1 MFTEKMAEVAS
12 AVEADCRSNTFNRQT
27 RSLEQA
33 VCEVEAD
40 PGDKFHRR

>member
-1 MFTEKMAEVAS
+1 MFAEKMAEMAS
-12 AVEADCRSNTFNRQT
+12 AVEADRRGNPFDRQT

-33 VCEVEAD
+33 VCEVESD